1 MRAAETPPNITNG
14 AEDMEQDWT
23 RETESESEYD
33 ETPQNTEEELEEEVV
48 EVNDNVDKASAEEKC
63 KKLEELLLQ
72 AKLELERKEKRLKTL
87 EGKITMRHKPVKDYI
102 RWLRE
107 IIQEPGKKEE
117 GNGWRIVEE
126 LDQNLSGFLLPEPDF
141 KLFAVAGVK
150 EEGIIPMVTLVWST
164 EEVTMENLKL
174 LTVRNL
180 MNV

>member
-1 MRAAETPPNITNG
+1 MHT
-14 AEDMEQDWT
+14 
-23 RETESESEYD
+23 
-33 ETPQNTEEELEEEVV
+33 
-48 EVNDNVDKASAEEKC
+48 
-63 KKLEELLLQ
+63 
-72 AKLELERKEKRLKTL
+72 
-87 EGKITMRHKPVKDYI
+87 
-102 RWLRE
+102 

-150 EEGIIPMVTLVWST
+150 EEGTIPMVTLAWST

-180 MNV
+180 MNVQMDIRSQGVKELYLSLMEWSVARNDGDVFTVRLLMNTLDAVKPGRKTNLHIYTEEKDFNGKRLKVVVNGLALGNLGKRKSPVKEESPKRERQY

>member
-1 MRAAETPPNITNG
+1 MHT
-14 AEDMEQDWT
+14 
-23 RETESESEYD
+23 
-33 ETPQNTEEELEEEVV
+33 
-48 EVNDNVDKASAEEKC
+48 
-63 KKLEELLLQ
+63 
-72 AKLELERKEKRLKTL
+72 
-87 EGKITMRHKPVKDYI
+87 
-102 RWLRE
+102 

-150 EEGIIPMVTLVWST
+150 EEGTIPMVTLAWST

-180 MNV
+180 MNVQMDIRSQGVKE

>member
-1 MRAAETPPNITNG
+1 
-14 AEDMEQDWT
+14 MEQDWT
-23 RETESESEYD
+23 RETESESEFD

-63 KKLEELLLQ
+63 KKLEELLLE
-72 AKLELERKEKRLKTL
+72 AKLELERKEKKLKTL

-102 RWLRE
+102 RGLGE

-141 KLFAVAGVK
+141 KLFAEAGVK
-150 EEGIIPMVTLVWST
+150 EEG
-164 EEVTMENLKL
+164 
-174 LTVRNL
+174 TVRAYPKAL
-180 MNV
+180 STPDREG